1 MGLSILI
8 GILLLLLLLINF
20 LNLYKNL
27 KTKEEINYLLT
38 IQNNKDKE
46 EQEKLYQIQSEINIL
61 VQDKQQL
68 TRDIENGAARR
79 NALVQEIENQ
89 EKHLQQFHQHKEE
102 EMAKRRNR
110 LLINSTFLLNQQI
123 RLIKNM
129 KKF

>member
-38 IQNNKDKE
+38 IQSNKDKE

-79 NALVQEIENQ
+79 NALTQEIEKQ
-89 EKHLQQFHQHKEE
+89 DDMIFQLVPS
-102 EMAKRRNR
+102 
-110 LLINSTFLLNQQI
+110 LL
-123 RLIKNM
+123 K
-129 KKF
+129 